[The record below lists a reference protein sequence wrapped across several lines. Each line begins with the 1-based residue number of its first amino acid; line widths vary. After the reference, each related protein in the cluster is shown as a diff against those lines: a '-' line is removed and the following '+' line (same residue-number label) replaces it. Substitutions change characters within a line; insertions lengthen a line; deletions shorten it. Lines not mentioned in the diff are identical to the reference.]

1 MARKGVHR
9 ARVVSLNVPLTVL
22 GIDSNFEPVT
32 QAGFQYRQTY
42 VYPYFQQ
49 KGFTLQLCQGSMARR
64 VYVAPAAQQAGVV
77 YITGIG
83 HGTPDTFT
91 GDYYDSVFSIGNYS
105 PAESQ
110 GKIIH
115 LLSCQTAQKLGT
127 DFVLHGCKA
136 FFGYDVDFVFFMDI
150 ANIFFQC
157 DSEIDRAFADGL
169 TASDVYARVIN
180 LFNQN
185 IAALRA
191 QGSNYK
197 AAAMETNRDHLQ
209 APTTGTGWGDPGA
222 TLS

>member
-1 MARKGVHR
+1 MARKGFR
-9 ARVVSLNVPLTVL
+9 RTRIVSLGVPLTIL
-22 GIDSNFEPVT
+22 GIDANFEPVT
-32 QAGFQYRQTY
+32 QAGFQYRQTN
-42 VYPYFQQ
+42 VYPYVQG

-64 VYVAPAAQQAGVV
+64 VYVAPAARQAGVV

-91 GDYYDSVFSIGNYS
+91 GDYYDSIFSVGNYA
-105 PAESQ
+105 PEESH

-115 LLSCQTAQKLGT
+115 LLSCQTALTLGP
-127 DFVLHGCKA
+127 DLVLHGCKA
-136 FFGYDVDFVFFMDI
+136 FFGYDTDFTFFMDI
-150 ANIFFQC
+150 ANMFFQC

-169 TASDVYARVIN
+169 TASDVYTRVIN

-197 AAAMETNRDHLQ
+197 AAAMESNRDHLK
-209 APTTGTGWGDPGA
+209 APTSGIGWGDPGA